1 MQNIFSGIRNPAL
14 RYGLIF
20 GLILLVVQTLLSFVG
35 GALGILYDLIALGAY
50 LVLCLLAGQ
59 RASQE
64 TGRLRTG
71 VLAGFWAGLIS
82 SLISTIISLILT
94 FVNLDALRNYY
105 QAVSNQQ
112 HLGIHYDN
120 GLVIST
126 QLFSF
131 AISMLLAILLG
142 LAGGAI
148 GGLMGRNRA
157 APPSDSYQEVM
168 FEPPSKTT
176 QQ

>member
-50 LVLCLLAGQ
+50 LVLCLMAGR

-64 TGRLRTG
+64 TGRLKTG
-71 VLAGFWAGLIS
+71 LLAGLWAGLIS
-82 SLISTIISLILT
+82 SLISTVISLILT
-94 FVNLDALRNYY
+94 FVNLDALRSYY
-105 QAVSNQQ
+105 QSVSDQQ

-131 AISMLLAILLG
+131 AISILLAILLG
-142 LAGGAI
+142 VAGGAI
-148 GGLMGRNRA
+148 GGYMGRNRA
-157 APPSDSYQEVM
+157 APPSEPYQEAM
-168 FEPPSKTT
+168 FEPPSTT
-176 QQ
+176 TKQ